1 LQGKL
6 EIDMYIL
13 YYDSGTS
20 HTRAYLLKDTIC
32 LDTLFIPVGTKDAAT
47 SGSNDVLVSSLREG
61 MEAILRR
68 NAVKEEDVSDIYMSG
83 MVTNPFGIYEVQ
95 HLTVPIDAEGM
106 YDGIHTYE
114 EKTYFRRRIHLIRG
128 AKTVPPAEG
137 LTLEN
142 IHLMGNARGEE
153 IEVIGMVA
161 RGIIP
166 RDRKTVMISPG
177 SHTHMC
183 LVEGGSLTDIASHFT
198 GELHHAL
205 LQDTILGGET
215 SKADLDIDGDK
226 LRYGYQ
232 LLKTYG
238 LTRALYI
245 VHATKVFDVATDGMR
260 SMMLSGIITGSVI
273 ENLQSRLATV
283 WKDVEHIAIIGGPR
297 YVDAYRILIEEMVPG
312 VSVDIVIPKAEES
325 FALMGFLELLR
336 IRSCKQESVY
346 VHQES

>member
-1 LQGKL
+1 
-6 EIDMYIL
+6 MYIL

-20 HTRAYLLKDTIC
+20 HTRAYLLKDDIC
-32 LDTLFIPVGTKDAAT
+32 LDTLFISVGTKDAAT
-47 SGSNDVLVSSLREG
+47 SGSNDVLVRSLKEG
-61 MEAILRR
+61 MDAILRK
-68 NAVKEEDVSDIYMSG
+68 NEVPEDAVSDIYMSG
-83 MVTNPFGIYEVQ
+83 MVTNPFGICEVQ
-95 HLTVPIDAEGM
+95 HLTVPIDAQAM
-106 YDGIHTYE
+106 SDGIHTYE
-114 EKTYFRRRIHLIRG
+114 EKTYFRRRIQLIRG
-128 AKTVPPAEG
+128 AKTVPPKEG

-161 RGIIP
+161 KGII
-166 RDRKTVMISPG
+166 RKDRKTVMVSPG

-183 LVEGGSLTDIASHFT
+183 LVEGGFLTDIASHFT

-215 SKADLDIDGDK
+215 TKADIDIDAEK
-226 LRYGYQ
+226 LRYGYH

-245 VHATKVFDVATDGMR
+245 VHSTKVFDVATDEMR

-273 ENLQSRLATV
+273 ENLQSRLETA
-283 WKDVEHIAIIGGPR
+283 WKDVEHICIIGGPR
-297 YVDAYRILIEEMVPG
+297 YVEAYRILIEEMVPG

-325 FALMGFLELLR
+325 LALMGFQELLR
-336 IRSCKQESVY
+336 VRSRKNGIAVTQMVR
-346 VHQES
+346 